1 MKQGSHTCTLCG
13 KELPTMEEIAYMGPL
28 RDGRPDEEN
37 TDCNPFMEF
46 GTFCEKCYAESTT
59 PPLRTG

>member
-1 MKQGSHTCTLCG
+1 
-13 KELPTMEEIAYMGPL
+13 MGPL

-46 GTFCEKCYAESTT
+46 GTFCEECYAESTT
-59 PPLRTG
+59 SPLRTG